1 MYSFIDTTDQTGA
14 AVLPA
19 EAISYNG
26 EYLDEVIEGFRTLYV
41 SGRESLDREVK
52 EQTIPGVIGS
62 RYSQSLYGTRDIEV
76 GYQLL
81 CQTPEKFR
89 QAYNLL
95 NTKLAK
101 EQVRVIFNDEKDKY
115 FIGTATN
122 TGDPDPG
129 RLCVT
134 GVIRIHCSDPLKYS
148 TVERRAVISPLSV
161 NTHTFMATIKNDGS
175 VPVPIRYELSMTD
188 ESGYIG
194 ISSQSGAMEFG
205 HLDEVDGVYDQRD
218 EQLLTWSDFQA
229 SEADENSRHGVK
241 TATSK
246 GADWL
251 MPDFSVNADT
261 HTPGAWCHVVKT
273 FYVPNTSPG
282 TEVFDFEA
290 KGQIWFE
297 CGDTS
302 QIGELIVELIGE
314 ADSQERSICRLAFS
328 KGTAQLSADIYM
340 HVDGALKA
348 QERFTPASWSSYSG
362 PDKGFIAIRKGG
374 DTVTFYPKGAQQ
386 PFSYTVDGLRNIPLK
401 KIRIYFG
408 HRDGSAP
415 VTSCFVRGL
424 SLLARNVNGV
434 FDVRNTFFPAG
445 QTLRVTVDGNSSRL
459 FLNGTAAPE
468 LEVLGSQY
476 FPSEP
481 GTTTV
486 TVGLSS
492 WFKGGLSGEA
502 IIREAWL

>member
-1 MYSFIDTTDQTGA
+1 MYSFIDTTDQT
-14 AVLPA
+14 VSPSLPA

-26 EYLDEVIEGFRTLYV
+26 EYLDEVIDGFRTLYV

-52 EQTIPGVIGS
+52 EQAIPGVIGS
-62 RYSQSLYGTRDIEV
+62 RYSQSLYGTREIEV
-76 GYQLL
+76 GYQLI
-81 CQTPEKFR
+81 CQTAGQFR
-89 QAYNLL
+89 EAYNLL
-95 NTKLAK
+95 NAKLAK
-101 EQVRVIFNDEKDKY
+101 EQAQVIFNDEKDKY

-122 TGDPDPG
+122 AGDPDPG
-129 RLCVT
+129 RLSVT

-148 TVERRAVISPLSV
+148 TLERRAAISPLPIDR
-161 NTHTFMATIKNDGS
+161 HTFMAVIANNGS
-175 VPVPIRYELSMTD
+175 VPVPIRYELSMSD
-188 ESGYIG
+188 ESGYLG
-194 ISSQSGAMEFG
+194 ISSQYGAMEFG
-205 HLDEVDGVYDQRD
+205 HLDEMDGVYDKRD

-229 SEADENSRHGVK
+229 SAADENSRHGVK
-241 TATSK
+241 TATK
-246 GADWL
+246 QETDWL

-261 HTPGAWCHVVKT
+261 HTPGGWCHVVKT

-297 CGDTS
+297 CGDAS
-302 QIGELIVELIGE
+302 QIGELVIELTGQR
-314 ADSQERSICRLAFS
+314 DGQECSICRLAFS

-340 HVDGALKA
+340 HADGALKA
-348 QERFTPASWSSYSG
+348 QERFTPASWSSWSG
-362 PDKGFIAIRKGG
+362 AGKGFIAIRKEG

-401 KIRIYFG
+401 TIRIYFG

-415 VTSCFVRGL
+415 VTNCFVRGL
-424 SLLARNVNGV
+424 SLLARNVQGV
-434 FDVRNTFFPAG
+434 FDTRNTFFPGG
-445 QTLRVTVDGNSSRL
+445 QTLNVTVDGSSSRL
-459 FLNGTAAPE
+459 LVNGTPTPE

-476 FPSEP
+476 FLSQP

-486 TVGLSS
+486 TIGLSS